1 MSTKPPGAPPKLVV
15 RCFGVSADGYGAGP
29 HQDVSNPMGV
39 GGMALHEW
47 VFPTCTFQKMLFG
60 KDEGTTGPDD
70 DFAARGFANI
80 GAWILGRNMFG
91 PVRGPWPDESW
102 KGWWGDE
109 PPYHCDVFVL
119 THHARDPIEMKGGTV
134 FHFVTDG
141 IEVALQCAR
150 DAAGGQDIRLGGG
163 VSTIRQYLRA
173 RLVDQ
178 MHIAMAPSLLGSGE
192 NLFAGI
198 DLPSLGY
205 KRAEHV
211 ATASATHLVFKL

>member
-1 MSTKPPGAPPKLVV
+1 MSTKLVV
-15 RCFGVSADGYGAGP
+15 RCFSVSTDGYGAGP
-29 HQDVSNPMGV
+29 NQALDNPMGV

-47 VFPTCTFQKMLFG
+47 VFPTRSFQKMHAG

-70 DFAARGFANI
+70 DFAARGFENL

-91 PVRGPWPDESW
+91 PVRGTWPDDSW

-119 THHARDPIEMKGGTV
+119 THHARAPIEMKGGTV

-141 IEVALQCAR
+141 IEAALERAR
-150 DAAGGQDIRLGGG
+150 KSAGGKDIRLGGG
-163 VSTIRQYLRA
+163 VSTIMQYLRA
-173 RLVDQ
+173 RLVDE
-178 MHIAMAPSLLGSGE
+178 MHIAMAPHLLGSGE

-198 DLPSLGY
+198 DLPGLGY
-205 KRAEHV
+205 KRAEHI
-211 ATASATHLVFKL
+211 ATASATHLVFRL